1 MNQSLHERL
10 NRLCDALGGPIL
22 SIDASTAR
30 ASVATVGFQP
40 GFIEELEPDAKA
52 LPSESLAACVAEI
65 FAQRSQTPSD
75 LAAFVVGL
83 GPGSF
88 TGLRVALAL
97 IKGLAYGAGVAV
109 YGVSSLA
116 LLAAR
121 RPSAEFEIRIDAQQA
136 EIYAAAYRTDRDGL
150 PSTLLDDR
158 LTTTEQW
165 THTLADSGLDRLPR
179 LNETGLVPRALIG
192 VILAESRLRRRDADN
207 LEDLAPRYL
216 KGSEAERALARKSD
230 SAQNAKP

>member
-1 MNQSLHERL
+1 MTESVHERL

-22 SIDASTAR
+22 SIDASTSR
-30 ASVATVGFQP
+30 ASVATVGFRP
-40 GFIEELEPDAKA
+40 GLIEELEPDAQA

-65 FAQRSQTPSD
+65 FAHRSKAPSE
-75 LAAFVVGL
+75 LSAFVVGL

-97 IKGLAYGAGVAV
+97 VKGLAYGGRVPV

-121 RPSAEFEIRIDAQQA
+121 RPGAEFEIRIDAQQA
-136 EIYAAAYRTDRDGL
+136 EIYAAAYRTDSDGL
-150 PSTLLDDR
+150 PSALLADR
-158 LTTTEQW
+158 LTTLEQW
-165 THTLADSGLDRLPR
+165 THTLADAGFERLPR
-179 LNETGLVPRALIG
+179 LDETGLVPRALIG
-192 VILAESRLRRRDADN
+192 VMLAESRLRRRDPDE
-207 LEDLAPRYL
+207 LETLAPRYL
-216 KGSEAERALARKSD
+216 KGSEAERALARKHP